1 MDHRPDRTAAV
12 PVLAA
17 HPPGSTLIHAGLQAQ
32 VAIVG
37 AGPAGLMLAH
47 LLSLQGINSVV
58 LESRT
63 REYVEHRVRAGVLEQ
78 GSVDLLDAAGA
89 GDRMRREGLVHHG
102 IRLRFGGADHRID
115 FSELTGGRGI
125 TVYGQ
130 QELVKDL
137 IKLRVE
143 SGHTILFEVDQVHV
157 HDIESEHPRVSF
169 RHEGAAMTL
178 VCDFVAGCDGFHGVS
193 RDSVPA
199 GVLTTYER
207 DYPFA
212 WLGILATVAP
222 SSEEL
227 IYCYHERGFAL
238 LSMRSPTVSRLYL
251 QVGAD
256 ERIEDWSDERIWEEL
271 QTRFALPGWSLQEG
285 PITEKAVSALR
296 SFVVEPMQFGRLY
309 LCGDAAHIVPPT
321 GAKGMNL
328 ALRDVSVLSDALT
341 AFYRDGGT
349 ALLDAYSARCLRRV
363 WRAQHFSWWMTSML
377 HRFPDNDAYQAQL
390 QLAQLDYTVNSRAAS
405 TSLAENYV
413 GYEWTAS

>member
-1 MDHRPDRTAAV
+1 VRT
-12 PVLAA
+12 
-17 HPPGSTLIHAGLQAQ
+17 Q
-32 VAIVG
+32 VGIVG

-47 LLSLQGINSVV
+47 LLSLQGIESVV
-58 LESRT
+58 LETRSRT
-63 REYVEHRVRAGVLEQ
+63 YVEHRVRAGVLEQ

-89 GDRMRREGLVHHG
+89 GTRMRSEGLVHRG
-102 IRLRFGGADHRID
+102 IQLRFGGSDHHID
-115 FSELTGGRGI
+115 FSELTGGRCI

-130 QELVKDL
+130 QEVVKDL
-137 IKLRVE
+137 IALRLT
-143 SGHTILFEVDQVHV
+143 SGHPIMFEVSAVALHGID
-157 HDIESEHPRVSF
+157 SERPSITYLLD
-169 RHEGAAMTL
+169 GASETL
-178 VCDFVAGCDGFHGVS
+178 ECDVIAGCDGFHGVS
-193 RDSVPA
+193 RDTIPA
-199 GVLTTYER
+199 AVLTAYER
-207 DYPFA
+207 GYPFA

-251 QVGAD
+251 QVDAD
-256 ERIEDWSDERIWEEL
+256 ERIDGWSDSRIWEEL
-271 QTRFALPGWSLQEG
+271 QTRFTHDGWSLQEG
-285 PITEKAVSALR
+285 PITEKGISALR

-328 ALRDVSVLSDALT
+328 ALRDVSVLSEALA
-341 AFYRDGGT
+341 AFYRDGAT
-349 ALLDAYSARCLRRV
+349 ALLDGYSARCLRRV

-377 HRFPDNDAYQAQL
+377 HRFPDDDAYQRQL

-413 GYEWTAS
+413 GYEWTES

>member
-1 MDHRPDRTAAV
+1 VRT
-12 PVLAA
+12 
-17 HPPGSTLIHAGLQAQ
+17 Q

-47 LLSLQGINSVV
+47 LLSRDGIESIV

-78 GSVDLLDAAGA
+78 GSVDLLDATGV
-89 GDRMRREGLVHHG
+89 GERMRRDGLVHHG
-102 IRLRFGGADHRID
+102 IQLRFGGVDHRIH
-115 FSELTGGRGI
+115 FGALTGGRAI

-137 IKLRVE
+137 IGIRV
-143 SGHTILFEVDQVHV
+143 SAGLPILFEVGDVRL
-157 HDIESEHPRVSF
+157 HDIDTDHPSVSYVAD
-169 RHEGAAMTL
+169 GAATTIE
-178 VCDFVAGCDGFHGVS
+178 CDVIAGCDGFHGVS
-193 RDSVPA
+193 RDSIPA

-207 DYPFA
+207 EYPFA
-212 WLGILATVAP
+212 WLGILASVAP

-251 QVGAD
+251 QVPAD
-256 ERIEDWSDERIWEEL
+256 ESIDAWPDERIWREL
-271 QTRFALPGWSLQEG
+271 RVRFSAPDWSLTEG
-285 PITEKAVSALR
+285 PVIEKGISAMR
-296 SFVVEPMQFGRLY
+296 SFVAEPMQFGRLF
-309 LCGDAAHIVPPT
+309 LSGDAAHIVPPT

-328 ALRDVSVLSDALT
+328 ALRDVSVLAQALT
-341 AFYRDGGT
+341 VFFTTGDSRN
-349 ALLDAYSARCLRRV
+349 LDEYSANCLRRV

-377 HRFPDNDAYQAQL
+377 HRFPDSDAYQTKL
-390 QLAQLDYTVNSRAAS
+390 QLAQLAYTVDSRAAA

-413 GYEWTAS
+413 GYEWATT